1 MAESEVVNE
10 EETARADA
18 PADGDALEQAVEAAK
33 VDRGPKKDA
42 WTGVVVRSHRGPLER
57 KLARTMMR
65 TVQEW
70 NLIEE
75 GDRIMVCL
83 SGGKDSYTLF
93 DLLVEAQRRA
103 PFPFEIVGVHLD
115 QAQPGYDG
123 KAFSDWLEARGA
135 PYEILREDTFSIVK
149 EATRPGQAYCFI
161 CSRLRRGILYA
172 AADRLGCNK
181 LALGHHRDDAL
192 ETLLMNLFWAGRM
205 QAMPATYTTDDEK
218 FQVIRPLIDCA
229 ESDIAKFAEQRA
241 YPIIPCNLCGTQ
253 EGLKRG
259 YIKELLQ
266 KLEGDIHDI
275 RPVMAR
281 AMKNVRP
288 SHLLDKD
295 LGEVWDQRPDDIR
308 PWHVKDEGEEEKAT
322 SCSDERPRLGDKDN
336 VVKRGHLTVLPS

>member
-1 MAESEVVNE
+1 MADNEIQASSSAAAEVAAVAASK
-10 EETARADA
+10 TAATHAR
-18 PADGDALEQAVEAAK
+18 PG
-33 VDRGPKKDA
+33 KDA
-42 WTGVVVRSHRGPLER
+42 WTGVVVRSHRGALER

-70 NLIEE
+70 NLIEP

-93 DLLVEAQRRA
+93 DLLIEAQRRA
-103 PFPFEIVGVHLD
+103 PFAFEIIGVHLD

-123 KAFSDWLEARGA
+123 VAFSNWLEARGA

-172 AADRLGCNK
+172 AAERLQCNK

-192 ETLLMNLFWAGRM
+192 ETLLMNMFWGGRM
-205 QAMPATYTTDDEK
+205 QAMPATYTTDDKK

-229 ESDIAKFAEQRA
+229 ESDIATFAGERA

-259 YIKELLQ
+259 VIKDLLQ

-288 SHLLDKD
+288 SHLLDKELSD
-295 LGEVWDQRPDDIR
+295 VWAGRPDDVR
-308 PWHVKDEGEEEKAT
+308 PWHIKDEGEEEAAT
-322 SCSDERPRLGDKDN
+322 SCGDTVRPRLGDKDN
-336 VVKRGHLTVLPS
+336 VVKRGHLPILG